1 MHRTHEMEG
10 MGSATN
16 GAAAHPARI
25 GLRPAAARPA
35 RVSLVARVAGLAL
48 TVSCSVS
55 GLAGVAG
62 VSAVAGIV
70 GLAGIAEDAEAAAPA
85 AEAKGEAR
93 KQAEALFN
101 RYVTLEHEFDPA
113 IADLYA
119 DTARIESRRITA
131 GSPPEVRTTPA
142 PQYKDQLRKVMPIAK
157 RRRDLSFY
165 TEVTYAA
172 EGRFVRIRAK
182 RYAEYKKFTS
192 PVELLVGPGA
202 NGQWQIFEEL
212 SEAHPGAPPK

>member
-1 MHRTHEMEG
+1 MHRTHEMKR
-10 MGSATN
+10 MRSATR
-16 GAAAHPARI
+16 GVAARLTLIAP
-25 GLRPAAARPA
+25 RPA
-35 RVSLVARVAGLAL
+35 RVAWMGGLAL
-48 TVSCSVS
+48 TVFS
-55 GLAGVAG
+55 GVAGVFGVAG
-62 VSAVAGIV
+62 VSAVAWIS
-70 GLAGIAEDAEAAAPA
+70 GLTWITEDAEAAAPAGAAAPA

-101 RYVTLEHEFDPA
+101 RYVTLEHDFDPA

-119 DTARIESRRITA
+119 DTAHIESRRITA

-165 TEVTYAA
+165 TEVTYSA
-172 EGRFVRIRAK
+172 EGKFVRIRAK